1 MGLPLF
7 NTNNKFIVIW
17 EVYIFLITIMAAILT
32 PLIIVFDI
40 RDMALQ
46 PFLETLLTISFLL
59 DIGIQ
64 FSTTYAVRQVLI
76 TDRNAIA
83 RRYLRSWFVI
93 DLLAALPVV
102 SALSFL
108 GFGRYHKI
116 LQYLRLMRMLKL
128 LRAWKTLNRARK
140 LRFINPAI
148 MKLSLLVFWILIA
161 AHLVSCGWIFIGGN
175 SIIPDLASPSSQHQ
189 QYMVAFYWTITTLT
203 TIGYGDITPRSEIQL
218 VYATFVMLLGAA
230 IYGVIIGNIANIIAS
245 IDIAKSQFREK
256 MENISTFLKYRNIP
270 GKIQTRIREYYDYL
284 WESRRGYEESQL
296 LSDLPKSLKTQVAF
310 ILNREII
317 EKVPLFKGAGHGF
330 IRDVVL
336 NLKPV
341 IYTPGDAVVVYGEI
355 GHEMYFIN
363 RGELDVTNQ
372 DGSITYATLTSGQ
385 YFGEIALL
393 LSAPRTATVRSQN
406 YCDLYVL
413 DKNTF
418 DRILR
423 RYPRFADNVE
433 AIAAT
438 RRRELG
444 LNEDMNSSAGAVEE
458 GNGESPLQR

>member
-1 MGLPLF
+1 MKLPLF
-7 NTNNKFIVIW
+7 NADSKFIVIW
-17 EVYIFLITIMAAILT
+17 EVYIFLITIMATILT
-32 PLIIVFDI
+32 PLIIVFKI
-40 RDMALQ
+40 QDMPLQ
-46 PFLETLLTISFLL
+46 PFLEALLTVSFLL

-64 FSTTYAVRQVLI
+64 FNTTYAVRQVLI
-76 TDRNAIA
+76 TDRKAIA
-83 RRYLRSWFVI
+83 RHYLKGWFVI
-93 DLLAALPVV
+93 DLLATFPVV
-102 SALSFL
+102 PVLAFL
-108 GFGRYHKI
+108 GFGKNRGI
-116 LQYLRLMRMLKL
+116 FQYFRLMRMLKL
-128 LRAWKTLNRARK
+128 LRARKTLNRTRK

-175 SIIPDLASPSSQHQ
+175 SIIPDLSSPNSHQQ

-203 TIGYGDITPRSEIQL
+203 TIGYGDITPRSEMQL
-218 VYATFVMLLGAA
+218 VYVTFVMLLGAA
-230 IYGVIIGNIANIIAS
+230 IYGIIIGNIANIIAS
-245 IDIAKSQFREK
+245 IDIAKSKFREK

-270 GKIQTRIREYYDYL
+270 GKIQTQIREYYDYL
-284 WESRRGYEESQL
+284 WESRRGYEESRL

-310 ILNREII
+310 ILNRDII
-317 EKVPLFKGAGHGF
+317 EKVPLFKGASRKF

-372 DGSITYATLTSGQ
+372 DGSITYATLSSGQ

-393 LSAPRTATVRSQN
+393 FSAPRTATVRSQN

-418 DRILR
+418 DKILR
-423 RYPRFADNVE
+423 RYPRFANNVE

-444 LNEDMNSSAGAVEE
+444 VNENMNASVETAEE
-458 GNGESPLQR
+458 GNGESPLQH